1 MRFKAT
7 LLVVLTLICSLY
19 ISFGQNANKKITITG
34 TVLDGDKKPIKG
46 AIVCNLK
53 RTIGQVTDENGYFSL
68 NLTGSDTLNIS
79 CLGYQDLNFPVLIN
93 EGEHF
98 ELKIILGTKTFYD
111 R

>member
-1 MRFKAT
+1 MVIAKDEK
-7 LLVVLTLICSLY
+7 L
-19 ISFGQNANKKITITG
+19 
-34 TVLDGDKKPIKG
+34 PIKG